1 MKGTLVP
8 YFIVFWRM
16 IEEKFIKEIVEEFIA
31 GSAYFLVDA
40 KVDKS
45 NRILVEVDSKEDVSI
60 DYCVEL
66 SRHIESKLDREVEDF
81 ELEVG
86 SAGLTSPFKVLQQ
99 YQKYEGSDVEVQ
111 LIGGPKHTG
120 VLVNVTPENF
130 GLEVT
135 KKVKKEGEK
144 KKVDVT
150 EVMTFAYDQVKYTK
164 YLITFK

>member
-1 MKGTLVP
+1 
-8 YFIVFWRM
+8 M
-16 IEEKFIKEIVEEFIA
+16 IEEKLIKEIVENYIA
-31 GSAYFLVDA
+31 ESAYFLVDV

-45 NRILVEVDSKEDVSI
+45 NRILVEVDSLEDVSI
-60 DYCVEL
+60 DYCVDL
-66 SRHIESKLDREVEDF
+66 SRHIESKLDRDVEDF

-111 LIGGPKHTG
+111 LSNGPKHTG
-120 VLVNVTPENF
+120 KLVNVTAENF
-130 GLEVT
+130 GLETT

-144 KKVDVT
+144 KKVEVT
-150 EVMTFAYDQVKYTK
+150 EMLTFAYDQVKYTK

>member
-1 MKGTLVP
+1 
-8 YFIVFWRM
+8 M
-16 IEEKFIKEIVEEFIA
+16 IEEKFIKEIVEEYIA
-31 GSAYFLVDA
+31 GSAYFLVDV

-45 NRILVEVDSKEDVSI
+45 NSILVEVDSKESVSI

-66 SRHIESKLDREVEDF
+66 SRHIESKLDRDAEDF

-111 LIGGPKHTG
+111 QANGPKYTG
-120 VLVNVTPENF
+120 KLVNVKAESF
-130 GLEVT
+130 GLETT

-144 KKVDVT
+144 KKVEVT
-150 EVMTFAYDQVKYTK
+150 EVVTFTYDQVKYTK